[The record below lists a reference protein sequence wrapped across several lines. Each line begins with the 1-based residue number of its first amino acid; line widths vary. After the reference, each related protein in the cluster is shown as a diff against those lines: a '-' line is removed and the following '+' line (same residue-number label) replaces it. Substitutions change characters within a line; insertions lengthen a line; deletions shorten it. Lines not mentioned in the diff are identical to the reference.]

1 MKTAEV
7 AVSATSVRQ
16 FHSGLK
22 PCASL
27 PASCAVAGRHRDRR
41 LTKQFAQAPRFLTW
55 RRCRIKPR
63 QLDTGTRQHVCSL
76 WKRNQPGKKYR
87 FGTVAL
93 QLADRGSFLCIVR
106 WICRLTGRYRQGVG
120 QVPVVEIFGG

>member
-1 MKTAEV
+1 M

-27 PASCAVAGRHRDRR
+27 LASCPVAGRHRDCR
-41 LTKQFAQAPRFLTW
+41 LAKQFAQAARFLTW
-55 RRCRIKPR
+55 RCCRIKPR
-63 QLDTGTRQHVCSL
+63 QLDTGTRQHICSL

-87 FGTVAL
+87 FGAVAL
-93 QLADRGSFLCIVR
+93 QVADRGSFLRIVR
-106 WICRLTGRYRQGVG
+106 WIYRLTGRYRQGVG
-120 QVPVVEIFGG
+120 QVPVVEIFAG